1 MRRYQ
6 PLPLLASV
14 LVTPVFAGR
23 GQDLNAICKST
34 EGVYGCE
41 EYIEVPYGSEP
52 ITTCFDTSPCGVK
65 VLTTNRNICDLVEA
79 ALPKDA
85 NYIGGY
91 AAWCHR
97 APEAMNA
104 IETDKSVW
112 VDGILKNAEYI
123 PLARALGIEEVCIDQ
138 FGGRAFLR
146 ASIANTCAG
155 TYRPG
160 SYDSEQQSLC
170 SRQPTGEQG
179 WVDRS
184 QSRRSNSPITIINQY
199 RRLTR
204 Q

>member
-6 PLPLLASV
+6 PLPFLVSV
-14 LVTPVFAGR
+14 LVTPVLAGP

-91 AAWCHR
+91 TAWCHR
-97 APEAMNA
+97 APEAMTA
-104 IETDKSVW
+104 ITTDKSVW

-138 FGGRAFLR
+138 FDDKAFIGTI
-146 ASIANTCAG
+146 IAYPRTG
-155 TYRPG
+155 TYR
-160 SYDSEQQSLC
+160 
-170 SRQPTGEQG
+170 SR
-179 WVDRS
+179 S
-184 QSRRSNSPITIINQY
+184 
-199 RRLTR
+199 
-204 Q
+204 